1 MKPHAPKMRVL
12 RVGGL
17 MPHALR
23 AGVLRACLS
32 DHDLAT
38 AVARR
43 ARDRALATVAIAAIA
58 ATVAIAAIAAT
69 ARVRGHDLAT
79 EIGIVVMGRDSVA
92 VGDLVAVVVGRVA
105 ARFAHSVSIM

>member
-23 AGVLRACLS
+23 VGVLRARLS
-32 DHDLAT
+32 DHNLAI
-38 AVARR
+38 AGARR
-43 ARDRALATVAIAAIA
+43 AKDRALVIAAAHLVKDRALVIA
-58 ATVAIAAIAAT
+58 AM
-69 ARVRGHDLAT
+69 ARAKGHDLAT

-92 VGDLVAVVVGRVA
+92 VGDLVVVVVGHVA
-105 ARFAHSVSIM
+105 ARFVHSVSIM